1 MMKKEIRDEIE
12 DIAPRLAEIGNHSP
26 FCVPSSYFKKLT
38 IDIETE
44 LESSEKGVPS
54 NYFKDLSD
62 QIIATAKTE
71 IETRVISIN
80 VKKWVVA
87 ASISI
92 LFMASY
98 FTMNTN
104 AIANENQSFVL
115 DVELEEAFNYL
126 DHQDDLFMS
135 EVLELSQVEM
145 FDETFEELSQVEIDF
160 LLYEIPLDD
169 LDELL

>member
-1 MMKKEIRDEIE
+1 MKKEIRDEIE
-12 DIAPRLAEIGNHSP
+12 DIAPRLAEIGNHNP
-26 FCVPSSYFKKLT
+26 FCVPSMYFEKLT

-54 NYFKDLSD
+54 NYFKNLSD

-80 VKKWVVA
+80 VKRWVAA
-87 ASISI
+87 ASIAI
-92 LFMASY
+92 LFTASY

-104 AIANENQSFVL
+104 VNQSFVL
-115 DVELEEAFNYL
+115 DVELEEAFDYL

-160 LLYEIPLDD
+160 LLYEISLDD